1 MIRILLACAT
11 ALPGGPPPGSWP
23 GFPGAGA
30 TPVDAATL
38 PLKWSA
44 KENVAWK
51 TDLPGQG
58 QSAPVIWGDK
68 VFVTC
73 IKGTMKDTCHVLALA
88 VWDGRILSEQKFPA
102 SQKMRSN
109 YFQSRATPTP
119 VVDADRVYAFFE
131 TGDLVALTH
140 SGQMA
145 WSRSLTKEYG
155 AFETRIGLAASPVQI
170 GGTVVLLIDH
180 EGPSYLLAVDKAT
193 GKTQWKTAR
202 DSRNS
207 YASPAVMPIGT
218 SDQIVCSSQGS
229 VDGYD
234 PIAGQAAVVVR
245 RCRRK

>member
-1 MIRILLACAT
+1 MYWPWRSRM
-11 ALPGGPPPGSWP
+11 GGYFGSRS
-23 GFPGAGA
+23 FPHR
-30 TPVDAATL
+30 
-38 PLKWSA
+38 KKRS
-44 KENVAWK
+44 
-51 TDLPGQG
+51 
-58 QSAPVIWGDK
+58 
-68 VFVTC
+68 
-73 IKGTMKDTCHVLALA
+73 
-88 VWDGRILSEQKFPA
+88 
-102 SQKMRSN
+102 SN

-234 PIAGQAAVVVR
+234 PITGKLLWSFDDVGGNNVATPFQVSAGPVLDLGPARHAQ
-245 RCRRK
+245 